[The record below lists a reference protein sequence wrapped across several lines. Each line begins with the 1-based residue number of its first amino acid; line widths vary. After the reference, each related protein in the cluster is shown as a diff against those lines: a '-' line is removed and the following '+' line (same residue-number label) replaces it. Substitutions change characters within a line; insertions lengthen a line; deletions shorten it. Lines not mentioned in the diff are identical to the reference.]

1 MFNLITSVFCV
12 VFLSWPYSGAA
23 SDHNKSHIRSHHR
36 TSIWQFYHNQ
46 VWSKGQPTPWVS
58 GINTEPYCRD
68 WKKKNQCHKNEML
81 QKASLSKY
89 WSHSRGCDRYRWT
102 KDGKDFEPPHM
113 TTSDSDRTDGKMVL
127 SYKNLIHFQGKYRCY
142 ASNKLG
148 TAMTEE
154 IQLIVA
160 GKYHWPHAKMLR
172 SCCVS
177 SGFIYLFFLN
187 S

>member
-1 MFNLITSVFCV
+1 
-12 VFLSWPYSGAA
+12 
-23 SDHNKSHIRSHHR
+23 
-36 TSIWQFYHNQ
+36 
-46 VWSKGQPTPWVS
+46 
-58 GINTEPYCRD
+58 
-68 WKKKNQCHKNEML
+68 ML

-177 SGFIYLFFLN
+177 SGFNFFFFWIANPKFPKEEIDPLIVQEGEPIVLHCTPPEGVPPRQIYWMTIGKRRTHCCCREDLSIFENGLFSKTSRVMN
-187 S
+187 GVYTKC